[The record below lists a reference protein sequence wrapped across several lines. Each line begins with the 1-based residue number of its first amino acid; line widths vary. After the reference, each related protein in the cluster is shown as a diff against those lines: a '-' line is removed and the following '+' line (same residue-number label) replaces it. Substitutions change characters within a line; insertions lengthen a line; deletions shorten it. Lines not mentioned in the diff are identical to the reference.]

1 MKIFFLGDPLK
12 NMGEPLEH
20 IDFFKENV
28 EIYDDMEKLLSN
40 LSCGDK
46 CKRVLILV
54 GREHLSKSHVLRDY
68 TISHGITARIFVNKA
83 DLTPKFENGL
93 IFSFDFGNG
102 GLKDYIL
109 NVKKH
114 ISRLVGMSPF
124 ARKLREDLVFFAFS
138 DSSLFLT
145 GETGTGKSMVAQI
158 IHAISHRRENRF
170 LELNCANVPED
181 LLESELFGHVKG
193 AFTGAYGDKRG
204 LLEETNNGALLLDEI
219 GEMPQH
225 VQSKLLI
232 AMDNGKFLPLGS
244 NKEVKVDVRFYSAT
258 NQDPKRRMRPDLYHR
273 LSELKIE
280 MIPLRERRDDIPI
293 LVNNFLTDVGYTIKF
308 EDFPPEVQRAF
319 LGHNYSG
326 NVRELRNI
334 VTRFVEFSESPE
346 TEKGTKYDPNSF
358 AKTEL
363 TERFVESMVDLYM
376 AQSEPLK
383 DMMNKLHARL
393 EKEIVKKVLQLSHWN
408 KEEVAKKL
416 SLSRRTIDNMIKK
429 YHLDRRNK

>member
-1 MKIFFLGDPLK
+1 MKIVFLGEPLK
-12 NMGEPLEH
+12 NIGEPLEYSG
-20 IDFFKENV
+20 FPKENV
-28 EIYDDMEKLLSN
+28 EIYDDVEKLLSN
-40 LSCGDK
+40 LLCGDE

-54 GREHLSKSHVLRDY
+54 GREHLSKSRVIRDF
-68 TISHGITARIFVNKA
+68 TISHGITARIFVNRA
-83 DLTPKFENGL
+83 DLTPKLENGL

-102 GLKDYIL
+102 RLKDYIL

-114 ISRLVGMSPF
+114 ISRLAGMSQF

-181 LLESELFGHVKG
+181 LLESELFGHTKG
-193 AFTGAYGDKRG
+193 AFTGAFANKRG

-225 VQSKLLI
+225 VQSKLLL

-244 NKEVKVDVRFYSAT
+244 NKEVKVNVRFYAAT
-258 NQDPKRRMRPDLYHR
+258 NQEPTRRVRPDLYHR
-273 LSELKIE
+273 LSELKID

-293 LVNNFLTDVGYTIKF
+293 LVDNFLTDVGYTIKF

-334 VTRFVEFSESPE
+334 VTRFVEFSESPDVG
-346 TEKGTKYDPNSF
+346 KSTKYDPNAF

-376 AQSEPLK
+376 AKNEPLK
-383 DMMNKLHARL
+383 DMMEKLHARL
-393 EKEIVKKVLQLSHWN
+393 ESEIVKKVLKSCKWN
-408 KEEVAKKL
+408 KEEAAKKL
-416 SLSRRTIDNMIKK
+416 SVSRRTIDNMIKR
-429 YHLDRRNK
+429 YHLDRRSK

>member
-1 MKIFFLGDPLK
+1 MKIVFLGDPLR
-12 NMGEPLEH
+12 NLGSSLA
-20 IDFFKENV
+20 DSGFSKENV
-28 EIYDDMEKLLSN
+28 EVYDDVEKLLN
-40 LSCGDK
+40 GLLCGEE
-46 CKRVLILV
+46 CRRALILI
-54 GREHLSKSHVLRDY
+54 GRENSSKSRIIRDF

-83 DLTPKFENGL
+83 DLTSKLENGL

-102 GLKDYIL
+102 GLKNYLL
-109 NVKKH
+109 NVKKQV
-114 ISRLVGMSPF
+114 SRLAGMSQF

-138 DSSLFLT
+138 DASLFLT

-181 LLESELFGHVKG
+181 LLESELFGHTKG
-193 AFTGAYGDKRG
+193 AFTGAYTNKKG

-225 VQSKLLI
+225 VQSKLLT
-232 AMDNGKFLPLGS
+232 AMDSGKFLPIGS
-244 NKEVKVDVRFYSAT
+244 NKEIKVDVRFYSAT
-258 NQDPKRRMRPDLYHR
+258 NQDPRRRMRSDLYHR
-273 LSELKIE
+273 LSELKID

-293 LVNNFLTDVGYTIKF
+293 LVDNFLADVGYTIKF
-308 EDFPPEVQRAF
+308 ENFPPEVQRAF

-334 VTRFVEFSESPE
+334 VTRFVEFSESPGV
-346 TEKGTKYDPNSF
+346 EKNTKYDPNAF

-383 DMMNKLHARL
+383 DIMEKLHARL
-393 EKEIVKKVLQLSHWN
+393 ESEIVKKVLQMCKWN
-408 KEEVAKKL
+408 KEEAAKKL
-416 SLSRRTIDNMIKK
+416 SVTRRTIDNMIKR